1 VSQLASH
8 HLATRAVYTSAPLRP
23 AAAGRTLQRLPP
35 NALIVR
41 PLPFSF
47 FFFLPSDRIEPSSK
61 SFFLPQQKSNR
72 HRWCRRRHP
81 QPPSGVKDASHTA
94 SRRHPCPVVA
104 AGLRGWILHLAMATS
119 RTRPSPSAPV
129 VTSTPSASAPPGPP
143 PTQGHPMVH
152 SLASCAQGKR
162 RPEVTPTPLTS
173 TASACI
179 ARNEPPERFLRC
191 RLAGR
196 FRTVGAWL
204 PRPCRLQKPLCTA
217 QTCPQSLRVIL
228 DFFIS
233 ILS

>member
-1 VSQLASH
+1 
-8 HLATRAVYTSAPLRP
+8 VYTSAPLRP

-143 PTQGHPMVH
+143 PTHGHPMVH

-191 RLAGR
+191 RLAAVFAPWGPGSQGHAGY
-196 FRTVGAWL
+196 RTPFA
-204 PRPCRLQKPLCTA
+204 PRGPGPKSVHATKHAHNLGG
-217 QTCPQSLRVIL
+217 
-228 DFFIS
+228 
-233 ILS
+233 